1 MLYYSS
7 LFFPSLYSF
16 ITSCAMQYI
25 IMSIA
30 ILARIPAMY
39 EQILQL
45 NTEAKIT
52 KIDAMKNVIAI
63 KIAAFIDAYFY
74 SLGKVPDIRD
84 FA

>member
-1 MLYYSS
+1 
-7 LFFPSLYSF
+7 
-16 ITSCAMQYI
+16 MQYI

-45 NTEAKIT
+45 NTEANIM

-63 KIAAFIDAYFY
+63 KIAAFIYE
-74 SLGKVPDIRD
+74 
-84 FA
+84 